1 LKCWSLVVFFCFGC
15 PLFGL
20 LILLFSCHFPL
31 LRLLLLLIVRVL
43 IFIVIT
49 VVKMDMWR
57 PFAKGSEKLR
67 RLILVILH
75 GVLVVL
81 VLEDLRRVLLLK
93 RHGSYPCY
101 FVSHHLAPPTSLG
114 VVGSV
119 TQPYALADSVT
130 ASQSFTSGPPSAPSL
145 VTCP

>member
-1 LKCWSLVVFFCFGC
+1 
-15 PLFGL
+15 
-20 LILLFSCHFPL
+20 
-31 LRLLLLLIVRVL
+31 
-43 IFIVIT
+43 VIT

-81 VLEDLRRVLLLK
+81 VLEDLRGVLLLK